1 MSETVAGARYV
12 VGFMF
17 DENESSVLLIR
28 KTRPSWQAGK
38 LNGIGGRIEE
48 GETPAQA
55 MRREFLEEV
64 GIDSDSWKY
73 FCTLGDERDWQID
86 FFYTTGPIWDAQ
98 PLTDETPEILGLADI
113 SRTPTIPNLNWL
125 IPMALT
131 MKHERISSFEIR
143 EAA

>member
-17 DENESSVLLIR
+17 DEREAQVLLIR

-38 LNGIGGRIEE
+38 LNGIGGRIED
-48 GETPAQA
+48 GETPAEA
-55 MRREFLEEV
+55 MRREFAEEV
-64 GIDSDSWKY
+64 GIECESWKY

-86 FFYTTGPIWDAQ
+86 FFYATGPIWDAQ
-98 PLTDETPEILGLADI
+98 PLTDERPEIVNVSDI
-113 SRTPTIPNLNWL
+113 SGVAVIPNLNWL

-131 MKHERISSFEIR
+131 MKHERVSSFDIK